1 MKSVSGGCLVPKSSS
16 LMSVTKVEKGM
27 DSYVLVATSFGCARS
42 PSSVAYLKYAL
53 YVTEDNQYENR
64 LAFASENS
72 VQAERFH
79 FSFWAC
85 TLFRFRERKI
95 YTCTH
100 GS

>member
-16 LMSVTKVEKGM
+16 VMSVTKVEKGM

-64 LAFASENS
+64 LASENS